1 MISNISFG
9 SMFNPE
15 RTKRRHIEGSLI
27 NPENNIERLNV
38 HQKPSGKI
46 TTTSEEEM
54 EFGKIG
60 KTEPLFLSPSEILGK
75 VQIQTQNFKTSK
87 PEEKNISIFE
97 SEAIDCTSKYSI
109 DELEEIINRFENK
122 EMKPV
127 GSDYEV
133 IFYSDL
139 NRLVINHGSES
150 RNYTTVI
157 FSDGSAKQIGCYK
170 ETDVAETGSCL
181 DIIESAKKRI
191 NKN

>member
-1 MISNISFG
+1 MISDISFG

-15 RTKRRHIEGSLI
+15 RTKRRHAEGSLI

-38 HQKPSGKI
+38 HQKPSSKI

-60 KTEPLFLSPSEILGK
+60 KVEPLFFSPAEILGK
-75 VQIQTQNFKTSK
+75 VQIQTQNQKTSK
-87 PEEKNISIFE
+87 LEEKNISIFE

-109 DELEEIINRFENK
+109 DELKEILKRFENK
-122 EMKPV
+122 EMKPI

-139 NRLVINHGSES
+139 NRLVINHGRES

-157 FSDGSAKQIGCYK
+157 FSDGSAKQISCYK
-170 ETDVAETGSCL
+170 ETDVAEAGSCL
-181 DIIESAKKRI
+181 DIIESAKKRT